1 MKRKLLSTMIICII
15 GSMFIAGCGG
25 KEAAAPAEDPQ
36 PEQEIS
42 EDQTPPTE
50 TPVPEVNET
59 DDEETL
65 PEPETKQD
73 SPEPVD
79 NYYAHRFDSYDDL
92 LFAYKEAQKAN
103 KTILRQNTQSEIN
116 RIQSEIYQIDKEIE
130 HLEAP
135 TKGVYGIYR
144 DASQTNRIS
153 NLNAR
158 KRDLEQQLKQLKGE
172 IGPA

>member
-1 MKRKLLSTMIICII
+1 MIWISIIALLVSII
-15 GSMFIAGCGG
+15 GVGVA
-25 KEAAAPAEDPQ
+25 
-36 PEQEIS
+36 
-42 EDQTPPTE
+42 
-50 TPVPEVNET
+50 
-59 DDEETL
+59 
-65 PEPETKQD
+65 
-73 SPEPVD
+73 
-79 NYYAHRFDSYDDL
+79 Y
-92 LFAYKEAQKAN
+92 FAYKEAQKAN

-144 DASQTNRIS
+144 DVSQTNRIS

-172 IGPA
+172 IGPACNAGK